1 MVKKL
6 IFTVTISLLA
16 IYLSGVIITE
26 SINPLDIAKSLKV
39 RAMGISPNVPFYETN
54 RYEVKIFLAT
64 P

>member
-39 RAMGISPNVPFYETN
+39 RAMGISPNVPFMKQTDTKL
-54 RYEVKIFLAT
+54 RYF
-64 P
+64 

>member
-26 SINPLDIAKSLKV
+26 SIKPLDIAQCIKV
-39 RAMGISPNVPFYETN
+39 RAMGISPNVPFYET
-54 RYEVKIFLAT
+54 T
-64 P
+64 